1 MAQITMARFWAECE
15 IDKDLLPQAEKFASV
30 ARSMAKYAV
39 EMQGL
44 SEKIWKESSSL
55 RETNAMLAENL
66 TRTERLL
73 AIALKENKALWDGI
87 EAIREKQLEK
97 PRCPVCNRTL
107 IDGDWCD
114 NHGRINERLNQND
127 YR

>member
-15 IDKDLLPQAEKFASV
+15 IDKDLLPQAAKFASV
-30 ARSMAKYAV
+30 ARSMAKYAI
-39 EMQGL
+39 EMHDL

-66 TRTERLL
+66 TRTERML

-97 PRCPVCNRTL
+97 P
-107 IDGDWCD
+107 IGD
-114 NHGRINERLNQND
+114 RND
-127 YR
+127 